1 MRAIVAF
8 AALFLQVATAGSQ
21 QLQVGTAVRPETTTV
36 GQHFVA
42 TIRVRVPAGTQVRFA
57 ARPDSAAQVD
67 SAGAVTRKDVTANGF
82 TESTVSYVLAAWDT
96 GSQRLGLDSVT
107 VITPSGERLAALN
120 GFRVYVR
127 SVLPAD
133 TALRKPKPFRP
144 VIAVKAFNWLPWLI
158 AGVAAALAAILIWIW
173 RRWRRRAMRGLTP
186 LELAE
191 RDFARIESQRLIE
204 SGETE
209 RYAVE
214 MVAVLRAYLASVVP
228 AATRSATT
236 RELADALRHVTVV
249 PVQRLIGL
257 LDATDLIKFARERAT
272 APHAADIGAEAR
284 RIVTET
290 STAMDAA
297 AAAAA
302 AAADATASA
311 KAA

>member
-1 MRAIVAF
+1 
-8 AALFLQVATAGSQ
+8 
-21 QLQVGTAVRPETTTV
+21 
-36 GQHFVA
+36 
-42 TIRVRVPAGTQVRFA
+42 VRVPAGTEVRFA
-57 ARPDSAAQVD
+57 TRPDSAAQVD
-67 SAGAVTRKDVTANGF
+67 SAGAVTRSDVTANGF

-120 GFRVYVR
+120 GFQVYVR
-127 SVLPAD
+127 SVLPVD

-144 VIAVKAFNWLPWLI
+144 LIAVKAFNWLPWLI
-158 AGVAAALAAILIWIW
+158 AGIAAALAAILIWVW
-173 RRWRRRAMRGLTP
+173 RRWRRRTMRGLTP
-186 LELAE
+186 LQLAE

-228 AATRSATT
+228 AASRSATT
-236 RELADALRHVTVV
+236 RELATTLRNVTVV

-257 LDATDLIKFARERAT
+257 LDATDLVKFARERAT
-272 APHAADIGAEAR
+272 GQHAIEMGAEAR
-284 RIVTET
+284 RIVVET
-290 STAMDAA
+290 SAAIDAA
-297 AAAAA
+297 ATA
-302 AAADATASA
+302 AAADSPPRA

>member
-1 MRAIVAF
+1 MTPVMLF
-8 AALFLQVATAGSQ
+8 AALLLQAVTPRAQ
-21 QLQVGTAVRPETTTV
+21 QVQVGTAVRPETTTV

-42 TIRVRVPAGTQVRFA
+42 TIRVRVPAGTEVRFA
-57 ARPDSAAQVD
+57 TRPDSAAQVD
-67 SAGAVTRKDVTANGF
+67 SAGAVTRSDVTANGF

-120 GFRVYVR
+120 GFQVYVR
-127 SVLPAD
+127 SVLPVD

-144 VIAVKAFNWLPWLI
+144 LIAVKAFNWLPWLI
-158 AGVAAALAAILIWIW
+158 AGIAAALAAILIWVW
-173 RRWRRRAMRGLTP
+173 RRWRRRTMRGLTP
-186 LELAE
+186 LQLAE

-228 AATRSATT
+228 AASRSATT
-236 RELADALRHVTVV
+236 RELATTLRNVTVV

-257 LDATDLIKFARERAT
+257 LDATDLVKFARERAT
-272 APHAADIGAEAR
+272 GQHAIEMGAEAR
-284 RIVTET
+284 RIVVET
-290 STAMDAA
+290 SAAIDAA
-297 AAAAA
+297 ATA
-302 AAADATASA
+302 AAADSPPRA

>member
-1 MRAIVAF
+1 MMVVTLLAAVLLQAVTPRA
-8 AALFLQVATAGSQ
+8 Q
-21 QLQVGTAVRPETTTV
+21 QIQVGTVVRPETTTV

-42 TIRVRVPAGTQVRFA
+42 TIRVRVPAGTEVRFA

-67 SAGAVTRKDVTANGF
+67 SAGAVTRKDVTGNGF

-107 VITPSGERLAALN
+107 VIAPSGERIAALN
-120 GFRVYVR
+120 GFHVYVR

-144 VIAVKAFNWLPWLI
+144 LIAVKAFNWLPWLI
-158 AGVAAALAAILIWIW
+158 AGIAAALVAILIWAW

-186 LELAE
+186 LQLAE
-191 RDFARIESQRLIE
+191 RDFARIESQHLIE

-228 AATRSATT
+228 AASRSATT
-236 RELADALRHVTVV
+236 RELATALRRVTVI

-257 LDATDLIKFARERAT
+257 LDAADLLKFARERAT
-272 APHAADIGAEAR
+272 AQHATEMGAEAR
-284 RIVTET
+284 RIVAET
-290 STAMDAA
+290 SKAID

-302 AAADATASA
+302 AAADAPARA
-311 KAA
+311 EAA